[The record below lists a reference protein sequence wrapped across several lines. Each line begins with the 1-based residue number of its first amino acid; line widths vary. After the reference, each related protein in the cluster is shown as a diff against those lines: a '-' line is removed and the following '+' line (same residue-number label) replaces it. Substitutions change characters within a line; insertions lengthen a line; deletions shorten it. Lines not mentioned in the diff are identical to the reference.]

1 MANKM
6 LIDAAHPEETR
17 VVVVRGKRVEEFDY
31 ESANKKQ
38 LRGNIY
44 LAKVTRVEPSLQAAF
59 VDYGG
64 NRHGFLA
71 FNEIHPDYYQ
81 IPVADRNLLK
91 EEEAREAA
99 EQREQ
104 ENKREEEA
112 ERRRTRRGARKRK
125 PRRKSPAGNDVVEY
139 ISERDGADYL
149 AARQVSEVIPE
160 DETRAETP
168 PSGNEKMPDETGDEQ
183 TADETATDLADTS
196 QKDGSDQP
204 VLDETTAEADP
215 SDEDA
220 ETPEVIGS
228 EDALEEVPVRP
239 KRRRR
244 KTYRIQEVIRRN
256 QIILIQVVKE
266 ERGNKG
272 AALTTYLSLAGRY
285 TVLMPNTAR
294 GGGISRKITNI
305 KDRKRLR
312 EIANSIPV
320 PEGTGLIVRTAG
332 ATRTKAEIRRDF
344 DYLLRLWENIR
355 EYTLSS
361 SAPTLIYEE
370 GNLIKRSIRDL
381 YSREIDEVLV
391 AGDEAYREA
400 KDFMRLIMPSHA
412 KNVHHYKD
420 QEPLFMRYQ
429 IERQLN
435 DMFNPQVKLKS
446 GGYIVI
452 NQTEALVAVDVNSG
466 KSTKEF
472 SIEETALN
480 TNLEAAKEVARQLRL
495 RDLAGL
501 IVIDFIDMDERKN
514 NLAVEQMMKNSLKS
528 DRARIQVGHISAFG
542 LLEMSRQRLRTGVLE
557 GSTTECAH
565 CMGTGIIRSTESVAL
580 YVLRAVEDALISGQ
594 KQNLKVNT
602 TTDAALYILNYKRA
616 YLKEIEHHY
625 GVTVT
630 IVGNSN
636 LHGVNFTIEKGAP
649 GLPLSNGTDAKVV
662 SIDWAYQDNED
673 QTDGQSDET
682 DRKDETPRKRSRR
695 PRRRK
700 PRTEN
705 KSNESPVAEASG
717 EQENP
722 DDDSKADKPRRPRR
736 RGRRGGRNRNTSS
749 RDSNRETAEA
759 STSEQT
765 DETAITS
772 DKTEPSEKK
781 EKVSPDQSDQK
792 KNDKPADK
800 KQSRS
805 SDTGKNGQRTT
816 ETTEKTPET
825 ESRRSRDDH
834 QSEAEPAQTKASQT
848 EAPPRKRGWWQR
860 KTS

>member
-17 VVVVRGKRVEEFDY
+17 VVVVRGNRVEEFDY

-91 EEEAREAA
+91 EEEAREVA
-99 EQREQ
+99 EQRELEARQ
-104 ENKREEEA
+104 EEA
-112 ERRRTRRGARKRK
+112 AEE
-125 PRRKSPAGNDVVEY
+125 RRKSRNSRKRRSRRRPNKGGELVEY
-139 ISERDGADYL
+139 ITERDGTDYL
-149 AARQVSEVIPE
+149 AAKQVSETVTIDADLVEIVRADDSAPLIEYETKDIETELDDDENSDVPE
-160 DETRAETP
+160 TVGA
-168 PSGNEKMPDETGDEQ
+168 
-183 TADETATDLADTS
+183 
-196 QKDGSDQP
+196 
-204 VLDETTAEADP
+204 
-215 SDEDA
+215 
-220 ETPEVIGS
+220 

-272 AALTTYLSLAGRY
+272 AALTTYMSLAGRY

-312 EIANSIPV
+312 EIANNIDV

-332 ATRTKAEIRRDF
+332 ASRTKAEIKRDF

-355 EYTLSS
+355 EYTLNS

-381 YSREIDEVLV
+381 YSKEIDEVLV

-420 QEPLFMRYQ
+420 QEPLFMRHQ
-429 IERQLN
+429 VERQLN
-435 DMFNPQVKLKS
+435 AMFNPQVKLKS

-472 SIEETALN
+472 SIEETALK

-514 NLAVEQMMKNSLKS
+514 NNAVEHMMKNSLKN

-557 GSTTECAH
+557 GSTSECAH
-565 CMGTGIIRSTESVAL
+565 CLGTGIIRSTESVAL
-580 YVLRAVEDALISGQ
+580 YVLRSVEDALLTGQ
-594 KQNLKVNT
+594 AQNITVNT
-602 TTDAALYILNYKRA
+602 MTDSALYILNYKRA
-616 YLKEIEHHY
+616 YLKEIERHY
-625 GVTVT
+625 GITVT
-630 IVGNSN
+630 IIGNSN
-636 LHGVNFTIEKGAP
+636 LHGVDMTIEKGGV
-649 GLPLSNGTDAKVV
+649 GLPSAASSDSKVV
-662 SIDWAYQDNED
+662 SIDWAYQGDEADSKTSERRDDIDEN
-673 QTDGQSDET
+673 TDKDIDKS
-682 DRKDETPRKRSRR
+682 KDEEGQRKRTRR

-700 PRTEN
+700 PRNEAKATADDQAGETKVTETG
-705 KSNESPVAEASG
+705 PASD
-717 EQENP
+717 EQTTE
-722 DDDSKADKPRRPRR
+722 KPRRPRR
-736 RGRRGGRNRNTSS
+736 RGRRGGRGRNNG
-749 RDSNRETAEA
+749 DSDQNQKPEA
-759 STSEQT
+759 AGVGKAAADGAKKPV
-765 DETAITS
+765 DENKPAR
-772 DKTEPSEKK
+772 KR
-781 EKVSPDQSDQK
+781 VSPP
-792 KNDKPADK
+792 KPAAKSSSKDVSNSVADK
-800 KQSRS
+800 GADNRIK
-805 SDTGKNGQRTT
+805 SDPGQEKAAPKATT
-816 ETTEKTPET
+816 KVPEPEKLPT
-825 ESRRSRDDH
+825 
-834 QSEAEPAQTKASQT
+834 ASK
-848 EAPPRKRGWWQR
+848 KRGWWQR